1 MMTKDKHR
9 NDYTK
14 FSCFVK
20 GVLVTAE
27 VIKRSER
34 PLTQLAK
41 MHFNQ
46 VLAACTKFEK
56 YLHKEIG
63 EQIANDEDEING
75 SIVGLV
81 WNLFEMSPEEREQF
95 IDYIN
100 EFEFKP
106 AEKSEN

>member
-27 VIKRSER
+27 VIKRSDR

-56 YLHKEIG
+56 
-63 EQIANDEDEING
+63 
-75 SIVGLV
+75 
-81 WNLFEMSPEEREQF
+81 
-95 IDYIN
+95 
-100 EFEFKP
+100 
-106 AEKSEN
+106 